1 MKIRALKVNEVNLY
15 LKQMMGRD
23 PILNRIAI
31 VGELTNFKFHTS
43 GHAYFA
49 LKDGDAKINCVWFGA
64 VNDPM
69 SRDLRDGMQLV
80 CQGAVT
86 LYEREG
92 KYQLAV
98 KSVERLGVGD
108 LAEQFEKMKQSLMNL
123 GYFDSKFKKQIP
135 KYPNRVAIITSP
147 TGAVIRDLLTVSGRR
162 NPNVEVIVIPTAV
175 QGVDAPDQIAA
186 ALSRANALKLADVI
200 ILARGGGSMEELWAF
215 NAETVAH
222 QIFKSEIPI
231 VSAVGHETDFTIADF
246 VADLRAATPSEAAE
260 LVFPDLSN
268 LREQNDMILYKI
280 TTAMNK
286 KLKDVKNQL
295 SLHNPKREYGKIK
308 ANLSRREES
317 LLQEFTRAKQ
327 ALINRIHTEKAALE
341 HQGEQLETLS
351 PLKTLTRG
359 YSVVLNSKGMSIRS
373 AEQLKVGES
382 LEIKLMDGTVHADVT
397 QISLELGEH
406 NG

>member
-31 VGELTNFKFHTS
+31 VGELSNYKFHTS

-64 VNDPM
+64 ISDPS
-69 SRDLRDGMQLV
+69 SRDLRDGMQLI

-92 KYQLAV
+92 KYQLSV
-98 KSVERLGVGD
+98 KSVEKLGIGD
-108 LAEQFEKMKQSLMNL
+108 LAERFEKMKQELMAL
-123 GYFDSKFKKQIP
+123 GYFDAKFKKPLP
-135 KYPNRVAIITSP
+135 KHPRKVALITSP

-162 NPNVEVIVIPTAV
+162 NPNVEVILIPTAV
-175 QGVDAPDQIAA
+175 QGADASDQVAKAI
-186 ALSRANALKLADVI
+186 SRANRLQIADVI
-200 ILARGGGSMEELWAF
+200 IIARGGGSMEELWAF
-215 NAETVAH
+215 NAESVAH
-222 QIFKSEIPI
+222 EIFKSEIPI

-260 LVFPDLSN
+260 LVFPDLSS
-268 LREQNDMILYKI
+268 LREQNDMILYKM

-295 SLHNPKREYGKIK
+295 SLHNPEREYGKIK
-308 ANLSRREES
+308 ANLNRREET

-327 ALINRIHTEKAALE
+327 AILNRIQNEKAALS

-351 PLKTLTRG
+351 PLKTLIRG
-359 YSVVLNSKGMSIRS
+359 YSVVLDQSGTTVRS
-373 AEQLKVGES
+373 TAQLEIGDSVT
-382 LEIKLMDGTVHADVT
+382 IKLMDGSAHANV
-397 QISLELGEH
+397 ISLNSEIGEN